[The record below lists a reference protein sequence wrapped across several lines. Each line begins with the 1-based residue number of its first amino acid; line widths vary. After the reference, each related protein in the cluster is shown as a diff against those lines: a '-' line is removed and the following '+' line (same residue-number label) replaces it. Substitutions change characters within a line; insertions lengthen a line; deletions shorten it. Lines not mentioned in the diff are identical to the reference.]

1 MIRAIYIAILLLL
14 PALAS
19 GQLTY
24 TFKAYKAYQEDDL
37 PTAKAYID
45 SAIADEIEKEEAQT
59 WYIRGFIYKEIY
71 KITDKQSRDSEA
83 REEAIRSFKKS
94 IELDADSEFRKQ
106 NHQGIKYLASSYY
119 NDGVMTLN
127 LKEYEESPDFY
138 KRYKKLIL
146 FLEPDKDFKEQDVQY
161 YNALGSMLSEN
172 YEKDKQRYTHLFE
185 ESLKYLQKTLI
196 IDPDNLVANNVI
208 GVLYYNKGVDLI
220 LSLDPFA
227 PLEDLNRTQDK
238 CVKIF
243 KTAKPFLEK
252 AHQMDPTNCE
262 IITGLEG
269 ISFNLNDRD
278 EVNFWHDKL
287 VELGC
292 AVDE

>member
-1 MIRAIYIAILLLL
+1 MIRAIYIAILLFL

-37 PTAKAYID
+37 PAAKAYID
-45 SAIADEIEKEEAQT
+45 SAIVDDTEKEEAQT

-106 NHQGIKYLASSYY
+106 NRQGIKYLASSYY

-127 LKEYEESPDFY
+127 PKEYEESADFY
-138 KRYKKLIL
+138 KRYKELIL
-146 FLEPDKDFKEQDVQY
+146 FLEPEKDFKEQDIEY
-161 YNALGSMLSEN
+161 YNALGSMLNQN
-172 YEKDKQRYTHLFE
+172 YEKDKDRYEHLFSE
-185 ESLKYLQKTLI
+185 AEKSFSRTLKMN
-196 IDPDNLVANNVI
+196 PDNLLANNAL
-208 GVLYYNKGVDLI
+208 GVMYYNKGVDLI

-278 EVNFWHDKL
+278 EVKFWHDKL